1 MKNIIKI
8 LPILMLFWV
17 VSVKAVSA
25 APRLT
30 LNPNSGD
37 KNKNEEFQVRLGA
50 QSEGKK
56 IAGLDAI
63 MNYDATRLE
72 LTEKPSL
79 ITAGGNFDLYSST
92 TDGKITI
99 SMVQKTTGGA
109 LEVPALAG
117 DYVVMKFKTK
127 DLLGTAR
134 ISFVCTA
141 SSLTDS
147 NLLTNENNTVLDVI
161 SCSDNQQ
168 ATYEIKEGSSSG
180 GSTATATS
188 TPIVQSTKKA
198 ELPKTGSTGA
208 TIGLTLLGIIGV
220 AGAFLL
226 KAL

>member
-63 MNYDATRLE
+63 MNYDSTRLE
-72 LTEKPSL
+72 LIEKPSL
-79 ITAGGNFDLYSST
+79 ITAGNFDLYSST

-109 LEVPALAG
+109 LDVPALTG

-168 ATYEIKEGSSSG
+168 ASYEIKEGGSG
-180 GSTATATS
+180 GNTAAATS

-208 TIGLTLLGIIGV
+208 TIGLTLLGIIGM